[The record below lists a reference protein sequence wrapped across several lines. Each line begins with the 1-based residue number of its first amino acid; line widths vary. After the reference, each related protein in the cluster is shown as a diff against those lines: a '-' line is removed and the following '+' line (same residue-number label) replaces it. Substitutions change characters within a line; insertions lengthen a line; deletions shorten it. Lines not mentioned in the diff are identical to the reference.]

1 MIDQPASPG
10 PNRPEEATVD
20 AIRARQQAE
29 QRRSEQNLTM
39 ALLAGGVAALAGA
52 VLWAGVTAIT
62 HYQFGIMAIAIGFLV
77 GIAVLKAGKGVEP
90 RFGVVGAILAGVGC
104 AVGNLLVGCVIVAAQ
119 EQVDVAQ
126 VLEALDIRLARAIMA
141 ATFQP
146 MDLLFYAIAL
156 YEGFR
161 FSYGRPVLKRA

>member
-1 MIDQPASPG
+1 MTELLPTPDA
-10 PNRPEEATVD
+10 NRPEEATVD
-20 AIRARQQAE
+20 ATRARHLAE

-39 ALLAGGVAALAGA
+39 ALLAGGAAALAGA
-52 VLWAGVTAIT
+52 VLWAIVTAIT

-77 GIAVLKAGKGVEP
+77 GVAVLKAGKGVEP
-90 RFGVVGAILAGVGC
+90 RFGIAGAILAGLGC
-104 AVGNLLVGCVIVAAQ
+104 AVGNLLVGCVLVANQ
-119 EQVDVAQ
+119 EEVGVMQ
-126 VLEALDIRLARAIMA
+126 VLDALDVGLIKAIMA
-141 ATFQP
+141 AIFRP